1 VCEADKYYVQHV
13 RVPEPYFELWTRIKV
28 YISLDGLLFGT
39 MFILAATLK
48 TRVEE
53 SLQKSQS
60 VPNANIDIWPNR
72 FGHHDRNQG
81 WAYFKV
87 PSCGEI

>member
-1 VCEADKYYVQHV
+1 MCEADKYYVQHM
-13 RVPEPYFELWTRIKV
+13 RVPEPYLKLWARIKV
-28 YISLDGLLFGT
+28 YISLDGLLFGS
-39 MFILAATLK
+39 MFILEATLE

-60 VPNANIDIWPNR
+60 VPDAHIDIWPNR

-81 WAYFKV
+81 WAYF
-87 PSCGEI
+87 